1 MRYKLL
7 YPNKIQIGDREVIFQ
22 NETTISKIEELSN
35 VICFNTSPSE
45 IDLDWGKIET
55 HQVWKERCLA
65 NPSQLF
71 CYDYKGNLQWKL
83 PYNQVVG
90 FGQIIPELKKEEDF
104 ITTEHYKKY
113 IEKFKGKELLE
124 VYAGNYRFV
133 IDANTGKIYDKMESR

>member
-7 YPNKIQIGDREVIFQ
+7 YPHKIQIGDKEVVFQ

-35 VICFNTSPSE
+35 VICFNTSPLE
-45 IDLDWGKIET
+45 TDLDWGRIET

-71 CYDYKGNLQWKL
+71 CYDYKGDLQWKL

-90 FGQIIPELKKEEDF
+90 FGPIIPELKKEEEF
-104 ITTEHYKKY
+104 ITPEHYKKY

-124 VYAGNYRFV
+124 VYAGNFRFV
-133 IDANTGKIYDKMESR
+133 IDANTGEIYDKMESR

>member
-7 YPNKIQIGDREVIFQ
+7 YPHKIQIGDREVVFQ

-45 IDLDWGKIET
+45 TDLDWGKIET

-104 ITTEHYKKY
+104 ITPEHYKKY

-124 VYAGNYRFV
+124 VYAGNFRFV
-133 IDANTGKIYDKMESR
+133 IDANTGEIYDKMESR